1 MTIIDDIKG
10 RVDIVELIQQ
20 DAGVKLRR
28 SGKNWTGF
36 CPFHSNTHSGSLI
49 VFPDT
54 GTWHCFGSC
63 NEGGTVIDW
72 VLKKN
77 PGYDVKEAIK
87 DLAARANIPLG
98 DQMDGPELKQR
109 LAARAREDALTI
121 AARLFSQWMLGK
133 KDKDGAVIYG
143 PDEEALA
150 YAHSRGWDDEAIK
163 ASRLGFSGRATAA
176 QVKEMKGEFDLHGIK
191 HDSPD
196 AVLVLGFKGDVS
208 AWAQKHGLDPS
219 SFKEKSVHGMMDT
232 PGLVYAHKL
241 NGRIVYLS
249 RRQLPGHDV
258 IRKDDGE
265 VQWKSFNSY
274 AALAGDKVPYFN
286 HMHLRDRSKIVI
298 VEGQGDAITLGMWG
312 IPAMALCGSAWKN
325 LGEYID
331 MLTAKGEGGAP
342 KYETIY
348 FATDADTPGEKIV
361 TGAGKDE
368 GKFPLTTAFGGML
381 WVARWPKFK
390 WTRPDGREAVSKD
403 ANDLAQ
409 YHVDNKI
416 NPKMQEQNVQ
426 AVFDQAV
433 PIVVMAASYAGRMQ
447 GAERQK
453 SLEFVLP
460 LIARMPI
467 HARNDMRLKLAKAL
481 FPEDL
486 FPEYKGAP
494 LRPFEKLIGAE
505 LKSKDGDDKPV
516 EIEEVMGGWYPVNEE
531 GSEGYLLEMIYDKR
545 NGKAQ
550 FAYAHIWLRSQ
561 DGSVTMLSNREI
573 GVANFIDIN
582 GKRYVPMIDDNVRY
596 GTVRLPSGLGTKK
609 SIRELLAEIRLFI
622 TRYFLLDVDIH
633 IIQSSLYALFTW
645 VYDCFPYLPFL
656 RARGAPG
663 SGKSELM
670 LLVGKVCYRMMTTAG
685 LTSIAGF
692 KGMAHIYKGTLM
704 IDEVD
709 SLSANSK
716 EDRGELRALL
726 NVRAMKEQARIVTMM
741 DVLKADGTH
750 TFKPTTTFVFGPTL
764 LTMYGAFKDPATESR
779 CLSFDLYK
787 RDVRDLLNH
796 KPPIE
801 PGVIPPEQEFEAQA
815 LTNDL
820 LYFRLHTWMPSIEV
834 DAAVRLTD
842 IRVSARMNQVM
853 RPLKVLAHLQG
864 DKDLM
869 EDLNMVAE
877 INFEEEQNRAAAS
890 FEAMIARAI
899 VAVDEEQEYA
909 KYVQRGKLRKLG
921 SVRYVLA
928 KDLALIANQMMDA
941 ENFSEG
947 NQKKKD
953 GEGVTSKTVA
963 EMSRNQ
969 FRLPVERAGS
979 KGGGN
984 AVVLDKAIIDALKFR
999 FSIEVDMADKAT
1011 QSEMVIKT

>member
-1 MTIIDDIKG
+1 MTIIDDIKA

-36 CPFHSNTHSGSLI
+36 CPFHANSHSPALI

-54 GTWHCFGSC
+54 QTWHCFGSC

-72 VLKKN
+72 TMKKN
-77 PGYDVKEAIK
+77 AGYDVKETIRHLAQMYQLPMG
-87 DLAARANIPLG
+87 DL
-98 DQMDGPELKQR
+98 DGPELKQR
-109 LAARAREDALTI
+109 LAVRAREDALQI
-121 AARLFSQWMLGK
+121 AARLFAKWLNE
-133 KDKDGAVIYG
+133 DT
-143 PDEEALA
+143 EAFE
-150 YAHSRGWDDEAIK
+150 YARSRGWSDETIT

-196 AVLVLGFKGDVS
+196 AVMVLGFKGNVS
-208 AWAQKHGLDPS
+208 EWAQKHGLDPAA
-219 SFKEKSVHGMMDT
+219 FKEKTVHGLMDK

-258 IRKDDGE
+258 IRDRDTGNE
-265 VQWKSFNSY
+265 TEWKSFNPY
-274 AALAGDKVPYFN
+274 AALAGDKVPFFN

-298 VEGQGDAITLGMWG
+298 VEGQGDAVTLAQWG
-312 IPAMALCGSAWKN
+312 VAAMALNGSAWKS
-325 LGEYID
+325 LDETIKV
-331 MLTAKGEGGAP
+331 LKE
-342 KYETIY
+342 KYETIL
-348 FATDADTPGEKIV
+348 FATDADTPGETIV
-361 TGAGKDE
+361 TGKKND
-368 GKFPLTTAFGGML
+368 FPLTTAFGPML
-381 WVARWPKFK
+381 WIARWPKFK
-390 WTRPDGREAVSKD
+390 WTRPDGHLKVSKD

-409 YHVDNKI
+409 YHLDEKI
-416 NPKMQEQNVQ
+416 EPKMQAENVKN
-426 AVFDQAV
+426 VFDKAE
-433 PIVVMAASYAGRMQ
+433 PIVLLAAQYAGRQQ
-447 GAERQK
+447 GADRQK
-453 SLEFVLP
+453 YMDFIVP
-460 LIARMPI
+460 LIAKMPVNT
-467 HARNDMRLKLAKAL
+467 RNDMRLKLAKAIY
-481 FPEDL
+481 PEDL

-494 LRPFEKLIGAE
+494 IRPYEKLIGNE
-505 LKSKDGDDKPV
+505 LKNSNDDGKPV
-516 EIEEVMGGWYPVNEE
+516 EIEEVMGGWYPVSED
-531 GSEGYLLEMIYDKR
+531 GMEGYLLEMCYDKR
-545 NGKAQ
+545 NGKAK
-550 FAYAHIWLRSQ
+550 FAYAHIWLKPQ
-561 DGSVTMLSNREI
+561 PGTVTLTSTREI
-573 GVANFIDIN
+573 GVANFLDIN

-596 GTVRLPSGLGTKK
+596 GTVKLPSDLGNKK
-609 SIRELLAEIRLFI
+609 AIRLLLAEIRLFI

-645 VYDCFPYLPFL
+645 VYDCFPYLPYL

-663 SGKSELM
+663 TGKSELM

-709 SLSANSK
+709 SLATNSK

-750 TFKPTTTFVFGPTL
+750 TFRPTTTFVFGPTL

-801 PGVIPPEQEFEAQA
+801 PGVIPPEQEEEANI

-820 LYFRLHTWMPSIEV
+820 LYFRLMTWMPRIEV
-834 DAAVRLTD
+834 DASVKLTD

-853 RPLKVLAHLQG
+853 RPLKVLAYLQG
-864 DKDLM
+864 DKELM
-869 EDLNMVAE
+869 DDLNMVAE

-890 FEAMIARAI
+890 FEAMIGRTV
-899 VAVDEEQEYA
+899 VAVDEDEEFA
-909 KYVQRGKLRKLG
+909 KYVQQGKLRKLG
-921 SVRYVLA
+921 VVRYVLA
-928 KDLALIANQMMDA
+928 KDLALVTNMMMDA
-941 ENFSEG
+941 ENFSSEN
-947 NQKKKD
+947 NQEKKKD
-953 GEGVTSKTVA
+953 GGVTARTVS
-963 EMSRNQ
+963 ELCRNM

-984 AVVLDKAIIDALKFR
+984 AVVLDKELIASIKFR
-999 FSIEVDMADKAT
+999 FGMTEVDMDESRAPHPKQLELDD
-1011 QSEMVIKT
+1011 E

>member
-1 MTIIDDIKG
+1 MTIVDEIKSK
-10 RVDIVELIQQ
+10 VDIVELIQE
-20 DAGVKLRR
+20 DAAVKLHR

-36 CPFHSNTHSGSLI
+36 CPFHANSKTGALI

-77 PGYDVKEAIK
+77 PGFDVKEAIK
-87 DLAARANIPLG
+87 QLAQRANIPMGNL
-98 DQMDGPELKQR
+98 DSTELKQR
-109 LAARAREDALTI
+109 LAVRAREDAIQI
-121 AARLFSQWMLGK
+121 ATRLFTKWLSE
-133 KDKDGAVIYG
+133 DK
-143 PDEEALA
+143 EALE
-150 YAHSRGWDDEAIK
+150 YARSRGWSDETIV
-163 ASRLGFSGRATAA
+163 ASRLGFSGRATTA

-196 AVLVLGFKGDVS
+196 AVMILGFKGDV
-208 AWAQKHGLDPS
+208 ALWAKKHNLDPA
-219 SFKEKSVHGMMDT
+219 SFKENSVHGLMEK
-232 PGLVYAHKL
+232 PGLIYAHRI
-241 NGRIVYLS
+241 NGRIAYLS

-258 IRKDDGE
+258 IHKEGKEDVEWR
-265 VQWKSFNSY
+265 QFNPYS
-274 AALAGDKVPYFN
+274 ALAGDKVPFFN
-286 HMHLRDRSKIVI
+286 HMHLRERGRIVI
-298 VEGQGDAITLGMWG
+298 VEGQADAITLAQWG

-325 LGEYID
+325 LDDVIK
-331 MLTAKGEGGAP
+331 MLQD

-361 TGAGKDE
+361 TGAGKEE
-368 GKFPLTTAFGGML
+368 GKFPLTTAFGPML
-381 WVARWPKFK
+381 WIARWPKFK
-390 WTRPDGREAVSKD
+390 WTRPDGKEKVSKD

-409 YHVDNKI
+409 YHVDQDVEPRLI
-416 NPKMQEQNVQ
+416 EQNVRV
-426 AVFDQAV
+426 VFDKAE
-433 PIVVMAASYAGRMQ
+433 PIVLLAAQYAGKQQ
-447 GAERQK
+447 GADRQK
-453 SLEFVLP
+453 GLAVVLP
-460 LIARMPI
+460 LIARMPVNT
-467 HARNDMRLKLAKAL
+467 RNDMRLKLAKAL

-494 LRPFEKLIGAE
+494 IRPYEKLIGNE
-505 LKSKDGDDKPV
+505 LKSKDEEDKPV
-516 EIEEVMGGWYPVNEE
+516 EIEEVMGGWYPVNED
-531 GSEGYLLEMIYDKR
+531 GSEGYLLEMVYDKR
-545 NGKAQ
+545 NGKAK
-550 FAYAHIWLRSQ
+550 FAYAHIWLKQ
-561 DGSVTMLSNREI
+561 KEGSVTLTSTREI
-573 GVANFIDIN
+573 GMANFIDIN

-596 GTVRLPSGLGTKK
+596 GTVRLPSDLGNKK
-609 SIRELLAEIRLFI
+609 RSRQLLAEIRLFI

-633 IIQSSLYALFTW
+633 VIQSSLYALFTW
-645 VYDCFPYLPFL
+645 VYDCFPYLPYL

-663 SGKSELM
+663 AGKSELM

-750 TFKPTTTFVFGPTL
+750 TFRPTTTFVFGPTL

-787 RDVRDLLNH
+787 RDVRDLLKHN
-796 KPPIE
+796 PPIE
-801 PGVIPPEQEFEAQA
+801 PGVIPPEQEIEAAA

-820 LYFRLHTWMPSIEV
+820 LYFRLEHWMPRIEV
-834 DAAVRLTD
+834 DSSVKLTD
-842 IRVSARMNQVM
+842 VRVSARMNQVM
-853 RPLKVLAHLQG
+853 RPLKVLAYLQE

-869 EDLNMVAE
+869 DDLNMVAE
-877 INFEEEQNRAAAS
+877 INYEEEQNRAAAS
-890 FEAMIARAI
+890 FEAMIGRAV
-899 VAVDEEQEYA
+899 VAADEDEEFA
-909 KYVQRGKLRKLG
+909 KYVQRGKLKKLG
-921 SVRYVLA
+921 VVRYVLA
-928 KDLALIANQMMDA
+928 KDLAMIANTMMDA
-941 ENFSEG
+941 ENFSEP

-953 GEGVTSKTVA
+953 GDGVTARTVS
-963 EMSRNQ
+963 ELCRNM

-984 AVVLDKAIIDALKFR
+984 AVVLDKELIASIKFR
-999 FSIEVDMADKAT
+999 FGMEQVDLEDK
-1011 QSEMVIKT
+1011 QLSLPEGEDVES

>member
-20 DAGVKLRR
+20 DATVKLRR

-36 CPFHSNTHSGSLI
+36 CPFHSNTHSPALI

-77 PGYDVKEAIK
+77 PSFDVKEAIK
-87 DLAARANIPLG
+87 DLASRANISLG

-121 AARLFSQWMLGK
+121 AARVFAKWMQE
-133 KDKDGAVIYG
+133 DA
-143 PDEEALA
+143 EALA
-150 YAHSRGWDDEAIK
+150 YARSRGWNDEVIV

-219 SFKEKSVHGMMDT
+219 SFKEKAVHGMMDT
-232 PGLVYAHKL
+232 PGIVYAHKL

-258 IRKDDGE
+258 IRKDGGE
-265 VQWKSFNSY
+265 IAWKSFNSY
-274 AALAGDKVPYFN
+274 SVLAGEKVPYFN
-286 HMHLRDRSKIVI
+286 HMHLRDRSRIVI

-331 MLTAKGEGGAP
+331 MLTAKGEGGVP

-348 FATDADTPGEKIV
+348 FATDADTPGEAIV

-368 GKFPLTTAFGGML
+368 GKFLLTTAFGPTL

-390 WTRPDGREAVSKD
+390 WHHDGKDKVSKD

-409 YHVDNKI
+409 YHVDNDI
-416 NPKMQEQNVQ
+416 DAKMQKQNVQ
-426 AVFDQAV
+426 AVFDQAT
-433 PIVVMAASYAGRMQ
+433 PIVLLAAEYAGRKQ

-453 SLEFVLP
+453 SLELVLP
-460 LIARMPI
+460 LIARLPI
-467 HARNDMRLKLAKAL
+467 NTRNDLRLKLAKAL
-481 FPEDL
+481 YPEDL

-516 EIEEVMGGWYPVNEE
+516 EIEEVMGGWYPVNED

-545 NGKAQ
+545 NGKAK
-550 FAYAHIWLRSQ
+550 FAYAHIWLKSLN
-561 DGSVTMLSNREI
+561 GSVTLTSTREI
-573 GVANFIDIN
+573 GTENFIDIN
-582 GKRYVPMIDDNVRY
+582 GKRLVPMIDDNVRY
-596 GTVRLPSGLGTKK
+596 GTVRLPSELGEKK
-609 SIRELLAEIRLFI
+609 SIRQLLAEIRLFI

-645 VYDCFPYLPFL
+645 VYDCFPYLPYL

-663 SGKSELM
+663 AGKSELM

-820 LYFRLHTWMPSIEV
+820 LYFRLMNWMPRIEV
-834 DAAVRLTD
+834 DASVRLTD

-853 RPLKVLAHLQG
+853 RPLKVLAYLQG
-864 DKDLM
+864 DQELM
-869 EDLNMVAE
+869 DDLNMVAE

-890 FEAMIARAI
+890 FEAMIGRAV
-899 VAVDEEQEYA
+899 VASDEDEEFA

-921 SVRYVLA
+921 VVRYVLA

-941 ENFSEG
+941 ENFSEP

-953 GEGVTSKTVA
+953 GEGVTARTVS
-963 EMSRNQ
+963 ELCRNM

-984 AVVLDKAIIDALKFR
+984 AVVLDKELISAIKFR
-999 FSIEVDMADKAT
+999 FGMVDLDDKPAT
-1011 QSEMVIKT
+1011 QLELAQSG